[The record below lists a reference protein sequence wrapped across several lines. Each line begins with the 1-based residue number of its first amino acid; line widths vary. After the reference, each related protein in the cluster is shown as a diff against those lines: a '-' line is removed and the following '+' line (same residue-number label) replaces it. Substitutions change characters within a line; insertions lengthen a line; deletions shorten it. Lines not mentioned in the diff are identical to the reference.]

1 MSYVSGFMMGAAIG
15 KGVRQ
20 FFSGKPGAGVLPHI
34 GRSPAGG
41 RPVAPQEIEAPR
53 GLALVSRIPGR
64 RRYRA
69 PLTPQQ
75 AQLLEGELRRLAFLQ
90 EVRVSALTG
99 SLLFRYAPQDEKKM
113 DEVEAILRERIFRSA
128 SLCPPESAVLP
139 LEAHAGALTRSVRG
153 SMRDFSA
160 WIQCHTGG
168 WLDVSSA
175 AFLLFLLRGVRKM
188 VMTKIAPSGAQMLWW
203 AVSLMRGWRTI

>member
-34 GRSPAGG
+34 GRFPAGG

-160 WIQCHTGG
+160 WIQCHT
-168 WLDVSSA
+168 